1 MTFLDSSPEL
11 FDTVLQTLTGQQNVQ
26 AKHGF
31 DIVYHNAL
39 QGHALEKLI
48 AARSQ
53 SQDETERVVAQVHI
67 WNDHAHLLQLVK
79 DAMQM

>member
-1 MTFLDSSPEL
+1 
-11 FDTVLQTLTGQQNVQ
+11 
-26 AKHGF
+26 
-31 DIVYHNAL
+31 VYCNAL

-48 AARSQ
+48 AARAQ
-53 SQDETERVVAQVHI
+53 SHDETERVVAQVHI